1 MCPGIRPH
9 PPAGGGVPARPH
21 RRPRTLG
28 MPFPSSPLLNVLW
41 CVMVVVEEEV
51 VAAATVEVEA
61 VEAVV
66 VHDLIYM

>member
-1 MCPGIRPH
+1 MCPGIRPTRL
-9 PPAGGGVPARPH
+9 PEEECARPH